1 MRQDNVEVR
10 VARIFNT
17 FGPRMNPYDG
27 RVVSNFII
35 QALKGED
42 MTVCVLPLSCSCSL
56 RCSRDDVGFNRG
68 LPMRTLGLPLVTVTA
83 ARPARS
89 STSTTSLT
97 ASSFS

>member
-42 MTVCVLPLSCSCSL
+42 MTVCVPLSCNWPSCQ
-56 RCSRDDVGFNRG
+56 C
-68 LPMRTLGLPLVTVTA
+68 TVKRVRA
-83 ARPARS
+83 KG
-89 STSTTSLT
+89 
-97 ASSFS
+97 